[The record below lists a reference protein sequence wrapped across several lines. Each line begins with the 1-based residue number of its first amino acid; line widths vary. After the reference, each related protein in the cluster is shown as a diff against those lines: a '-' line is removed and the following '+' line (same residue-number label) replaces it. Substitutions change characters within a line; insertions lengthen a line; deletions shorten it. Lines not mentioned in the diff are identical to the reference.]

1 MAPKFMHTDSFIDY
15 LLKSLEES
23 NQSQNSKI
31 LTYSQ
36 VLWTEILTQIVQ
48 NCGQA
53 FRSKFVI
60 TLQGVVRLLT
70 LVDG

>member
-1 MAPKFMHTDSFIDY
+1 MHTDSFIDY